1 MKLDVL
7 AIAAHPD
14 DVEITCGGTMIKLAD
29 LGKKTG
35 VLDLT
40 EGEMG
45 TLGTS
50 VERLEDAAESAKIMK
65 LAMRENLHLPD
76 AALEPTRE
84 NKLKIAQMIRDY
96 QPDLVILPYSD
107 CQRHPDHRVTS
118 RLGYDACYLA
128 GLKKAA
134 LEGKPFRPH
143 KIIYATSFLE
153 TQHTFFVDISDQ
165 FERKH
170 KAVEAFRSQFNGS
183 AQSRQIFKPDNDI
196 FELMNTYC
204 RKYGIEVGCIY
215 AEAFY
220 TPESILIDDPT
231 QMKVRSI

>member
-14 DVEITCGGTMIKLAD
+14 DVEITCGGTMLKLAD

-45 TLGTS
+45 TLGTPA
-50 VERLEDAAESAKIMK
+50 ERLEDAASAAKI
-65 LAMRENLHLPD
+65 LNLSMRENLHLPD
-76 AALEPTRE
+76 AALELSRD
-84 NKLKIAQMIRDY
+84 NRLKIAQVIRNY
-96 QPDLVILPYSD
+96 QPDIVILPYRD
-107 CQRHPDHRVTS
+107 CQRHPDHRITS
-118 RLGYDACYLA
+118 IIGYDACFLA

-134 LEGKPFRPH
+134 LEGSPYRPR
-143 KIIYATSFLE
+143 KIIYATSFIE
-153 TQHTFFVDISDQ
+153 TKHSFFVDISEQ
-165 FERKH
+165 FERKQ
-170 KAVEAFRSQFNGS
+170 KSVEAYRSQFDGS
-183 AQSRQIFKPDNDI
+183 AQSRQIFKPGNDI
-196 FELMNTYC
+196 FELMNVYC

-220 TPESILIDDPT
+220 ICESMLVDDPSE
-231 QMKVRSI
+231 MKVRSI

>member
-29 LGKKTG
+29 LGRKTG
-35 VLDLT
+35 ILDLT

-45 TLGTS
+45 TMGTPA
-50 VERLEDAAESAKIMK
+50 ERLEDAADAAKILE

-76 AALEPTRE
+76 AALELTRE
-84 NKLKIAQMIRDY
+84 NRLKIAQVIRDY
-96 QPDLVILPYSD
+96 QPDLVILPHRFS
-107 CQRHPDHRVTS
+107 QRHPDHRIAS
-118 RLGYDACYLA
+118 ILGYDACFLA

-134 LEGKPFRPH
+134 LDGTPHRPH
-143 KIIYATSFLE
+143 KIIYATSFME
-153 TQHTFFVDISDQ
+153 VRHTFFVDVTAQ

-170 KAVEAFRSQFNGS
+170 KAVAAFRSQFDGS
-183 AQSRQIFKPDNDI
+183 AQSRQIFKPGNDI

-220 TPESILIDDPT
+220 IPESILIDDPAE
-231 QMKVRSI
+231 MKVRSI